1 MHDEGLQSH
10 PQSYDFTPQPHHH
23 QEDYGYNPQFFSA
36 SGEDFMSNLIGINL
50 RISEFAYAYMQSMST
65 PSFSSFHQS
74 IVDNSSTNDFVQE
87 EQPVVLDE

>member
-1 MHDEGLQSH
+1 MKSTT
-10 PQSYDFTPQPHHH
+10 TPLLWKQHLHKSG
-23 QEDYGYNPQFFSA
+23 EFFSA